1 MDIPFIDLDAQE
13 KVIGK
18 KLEGAVETVL
28 QHKKFINGPEVSV
41 FEESLAKFA
50 NVNNAITCGSGTDAL
65 LLPLMAIGI
74 GEGDAVFVPS
84 FTFVATAEVV
94 SLLKA
99 TPFFV
104 DVDIQTFNIDPEKLR
119 NAIIASKKMGLK
131 PKVIIPVDLF
141 GQPACYDQINEIAEE
156 FSLNVISDAAQ
167 SFGAKHNGSFSC
179 SMTDLATTSFFPA
192 KPLGCYGDG
201 GAIFS
206 KDESLL
212 EKTRIISRHGQ
223 KKRYEYVDVGMNS
236 RLDTIQASILI
247 EKMKIYENE
256 IALRNDVAHKY
267 NSRLDHLDVIKTP
280 EIPESTNRSVWA
292 QYTILLDNELKHKRD
307 KIMNLLKEDGVPS
320 ALYYPAPL
328 HLQPPFRNGQRLPI
342 TEEISKRVL
351 SLPMHPY
358 LEDNEIDFIAQK
370 LKINLNKQ

>member
-1 MDIPFIDLDAQE
+1 MKFIDLNKQYKTIKNEIDLAIQSTLDDGDFIQGN
-13 KVIGK
+13 KVK
-18 KLEGAVETVL
+18 ELEALLGSYSQT
-28 QHKKFINGPEVSV
+28 NCTTC
-41 FEESLAKFA
+41 A
-50 NVNNAITCGSGTDAL
+50 NGTDAL
-65 LLPLMAIGI
+65 YISLRALGVC
-74 GEGDAVFVPS
+74 EGDEIIVPS
-84 FTFVATAEVV
+84 FTWVSTAGVIK
-94 SLLKA
+94 LLNAKPIFA
-99 TPFFV
+99 EISEK
-104 DVDIQTFNIDPEKLR
+104 DFNIDP
-119 NAIIASKKMGLK
+119 NNIIELISNKTKG
-131 PKVIIPVDLF
+131 IIPVSIF
-141 GQPACYDQINEIAEE
+141 GRCANLTEINLIAKKHN
-156 FSLNVISDAAQ
+156 LWVIEDAAQ

>member
-1 MDIPFIDLDAQE
+1 MDISFIDLDAQE

-104 DVDIQTFNIDPEKLR
+104 DVDMQTFNIDPEILR

-141 GQPACYDQINEIAEE
+141 GQPACYEQINEIAEE

-167 SFGAKHNGSFSC
+167 SFGAKQGGKPVGG
-179 SMTDLATTSFFPA
+179 LAHITSTSFFPS

-201 GAIFS
+201 GAILTDD
-206 KDESLL
+206 KPLAENLMSLRAHGSG
-212 EKTRIISRHGQ
+212 KNKYDNVRIGL
-223 KKRYEYVDVGMNS
+223 NS
-236 RLDTIQASILI
+236 RLDTIQAAILI
-247 EKMKIYENE
+247 EKINILKNE
-256 IALRNDVAHKY
+256 IEKRNLVAKKY
-267 NSRLDHLDVIKTP
+267 SE
-280 EIPESTNRSVWA
+280 EIDKKIQKPIINNGNYSAWA
-292 QYTILLDNELKHKRD
+292 QYTIIYENRDQLSEYLKD
-307 KIMNLLKEDGVPS
+307 KGIPTVI
-320 ALYYPAPL
+320 YYPKPL
-328 HLQPPFRNGQRLPI
+328 HLQSAYTVFPRYPKNLKVSEFLS
-342 TEEISKRVL
+342 SKVL

-358 LEDNEIDFIAQK
+358 LSSAQQDFIISS
-370 LKINLNKQ
+370 INKYTKEK